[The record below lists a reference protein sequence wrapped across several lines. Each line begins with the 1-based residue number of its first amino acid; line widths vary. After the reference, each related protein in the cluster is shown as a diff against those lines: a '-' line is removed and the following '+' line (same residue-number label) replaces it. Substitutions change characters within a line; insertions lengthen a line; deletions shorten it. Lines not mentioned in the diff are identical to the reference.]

1 MEFVVVDAET
11 MQKTETKKHLKHA
24 TEVHEEI
31 RSRRSRGTR
40 KKVTGGAPTKIRG
53 VSNDI
58 MEVLK
63 QFDIDG

>member
-11 MQKTETKKHLKHA
+11 MQKTEKKKNLKHA
-24 TEVHEEI
+24 TEVHAEI
-31 RSRRSRGTR
+31 GSRRSRY
-40 KKVTGGAPTKIRG
+40 KEKVTGGAPTKIRG